1 MDVLTFLIK
10 DEPFWRIKKIYSFPS
25 PQKNKTRQEFKSWKK
40 DTRFCTGGAQNLN
53 ERKNILM
60 RFSSM
65 ILSIHP
71 LLCPTSTVLILFLA
85 APPAPP
91 LPLQPPPSASWRIA
105 FFFFFSQRD
114 QRVVTLQ
121 TFFFF
126 SPSRWV
132 KKKKRKK
139 TT

>member
-10 DEPFWRIKKIYSFPS
+10 DEPFWRFKKIYSFPS

-40 DTRFCTGGAQNLN
+40 DTSFCAGGAQNLN

-91 LPLQPPPSASWRIA
+91 PPPTSTLGELAHRF

-126 SPSRWV
+126 PLPAGL
-132 KKKKRKK
+132 KKKKKK